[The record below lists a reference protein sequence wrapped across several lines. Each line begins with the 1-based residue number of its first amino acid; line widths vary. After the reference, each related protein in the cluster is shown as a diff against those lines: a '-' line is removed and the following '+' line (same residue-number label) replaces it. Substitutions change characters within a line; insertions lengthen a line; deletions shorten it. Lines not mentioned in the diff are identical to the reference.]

1 MRAVVYDTYGP
12 PEVLRLED
20 VERPVP
26 NADEILVR
34 NHASTVNRTD
44 CGWRSASP
52 FITRY
57 FVGWRR
63 PRRKILGME
72 FAGVVEAVGDAVTEF
87 AVGDRVFGVK
97 GFGAHAEYVCVR
109 ESAAVAHMPDG
120 VSFAEAAVSDGFC
133 IAISCLRRARLE
145 RGQRILVYG
154 ASGSIGSATVQ
165 LARHMG
171 ANVTAV
177 CNTKNVDLIR
187 SLGAPV
193 VYDYLKEDFRKNGET
208 YDVVFDAVGKQTFMQ
223 CRKSIKPG
231 GIFMATDGFR
241 NLPLMLW
248 TSRIGSRRAA
258 LGFATYKK
266 ADVLLL
272 KQMLESGEYR
282 GVIDRSYPLEDIV
295 EATRYVET
303 LEKTG
308 NVILTL
314 DGGVA

>member
-1 MRAVVYDTYGP
+1 
-12 PEVLRLED
+12 
-20 VERPVP
+20 
-26 NADEILVR
+26 
-34 NHASTVNRTD
+34 
-44 CGWRSASP
+44 
-52 FITRY
+52 
-57 FVGWRR
+57 
-63 PRRKILGME
+63 
-72 FAGVVEAVGDAVTEF
+72 
-87 AVGDRVFGVK
+87 
-97 GFGAHAEYVCVR
+97 
-109 ESAAVAHMPDG
+109 VA
-120 VSFAEAAVSDGFC
+120 
-133 IAISCLRRARLE
+133 
-145 RGQRILVYG
+145 
-154 ASGSIGSATVQ
+154 
-165 LARHMG
+165 
-171 ANVTAV
+171 AV